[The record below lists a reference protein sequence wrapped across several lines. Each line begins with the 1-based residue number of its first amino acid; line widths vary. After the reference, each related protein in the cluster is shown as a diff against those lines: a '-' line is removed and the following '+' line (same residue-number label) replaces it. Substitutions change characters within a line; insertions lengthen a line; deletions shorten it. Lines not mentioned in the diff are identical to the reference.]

1 MGDPAGRAARRAVR
15 VENQA
20 NVEVDIRRDVDGGE

>member
-1 MGDPAGRAARRAVR
+1 

-20 NVEVDIRRDVDGGE
+20 NVEVDIRRDVDGEYRYRNRYLGHLMGR